1 MKVVLIYI
9 VCQILC
15 VRSFFKMDFKEES
28 ESLQKMILRII
39 KMQSYKKKATSH
51 NYNEAKD
58 RNNRKKVV
66 LDDGKE

>member
-1 MKVVLIYI
+1 
-9 VCQILC
+9 
-15 VRSFFKMDFKEES
+15 MDFKEES